1 MYVKLTEHG
10 AKWREIGTHL
20 GFRPSE
26 LDEIQA
32 RPALY
37 ATAPKSWLGAMLAEW
52 LQWTPGDQRGSTK
65 CATLEGLSD
74 ALNKAG
80 LSEAAQSIMTL
91 DLTA

>member
-1 MYVKLTEHG
+1 MYQKLTEHS
-10 AKWREIGTHL
+10 AKWRDIGTLL

-37 ATAPKSWLGAMLAEW
+37 ATAPKSWLGTVLAEW
-52 LQWTPGDQRGSTK
+52 FQWSPGDQRGSIK

-80 LSEAAQSIMTL
+80 LSESAQLIMTL
-91 DLTA
+91 DLTK